1 MAAHPTLI
9 LNGTAA
15 RERAKRWI
23 DSAPHNCAVSFKAS
37 KRSLPQNALMWARLT
52 EVSHQVVWHGAKLSA
67 DDWKDVFTAALKRS
81 RVVPGLDGG
90 FVVLGQR
97 TSDMTKDE
105 MGQLLDLIDAFA
117 AEHGVTF
124 GGEVAA

>member
-1 MAAHPTLI
+1 MQPTII
-9 LNGTAA
+9 LNGKDA

-23 DSAPHNCAVSFKAS
+23 DGAPINCAVSFKAS
-37 KRSLPQNALMWARLT
+37 KRSLPQNAMLWARLT
-52 EVSHQVVWHGAKLSA
+52 EVATQVEWHGVKLSA
-67 DDWKDVFTAALKRS
+67 EDWKDLFTAALNRS

-97 TSDMTKDE
+97 TSDMTKEE

-117 AEHGVTF
+117 AERGVVWN
-124 GGEVAA
+124 GEKVA

>member
-1 MAAHPTLI
+1 MAATPTLI
-9 LNGTAA
+9 LNSTAA
-15 RERAKRWI
+15 RERAIRWI
-23 DSAPHNCAVSFKAS
+23 AAAPHNTAVSFKAS

-52 EVSHQVVWHGAKLSA
+52 EVSQRIEWHGMKLTP
-67 DDWKDVFTAALKRS
+67 DDWKDIFTAALKRS

-117 AEHGVTF
+117 AERGVVF
-124 GGEVAA
+124 EDAA

>member
-1 MAAHPTLI
+1 MAATPTLI
-9 LNGTAA
+9 MNGTAA

-23 DSAPHNCAVSFKAS
+23 DAAPHNTAVTFRAS

-52 EVSHQVVWHGAKLSA
+52 EIAQKLDWHGMRLSA
-67 DDWKDVFTAALKRS
+67 NDWKDIFTAAINRS

-105 MGQLLDLIDAFA
+105 MGQLLDMIEAFA
-117 AEHGVTF
+117 AQRGVTF
-124 GGEVAA
+124 GDAA

>member
-1 MAAHPTLI
+1 MAAHPTI
-9 LNGTAA
+9 IINGNTA

-23 DSAPHNCAVSFKAS
+23 DSAPHGCAVAFKAS
-37 KRSLPQNALMWARLT
+37 KRSIDQNSLMWARLT
-52 EVSHQVVWHGAKLSA
+52 EVALQVEWHGARLSA
-67 DDWKDVFTAALKRS
+67 EDWKDIFTAALKRS

-97 TSDMTKDE
+97 TSDMTKEE

-117 AEHGVTF
+117 AERGVSF
-124 GGEVAA
+124 GESA

>member
-1 MAAHPTLI
+1 MASTPTLI

-23 DSAPHNCAVSFKAS
+23 DRAPHGTAVSFKAS

-52 EVSHQVVWHGAKLSA
+52 EVAQRIEWHGCKLSA
-67 DDWKDVFTAALKRS
+67 EDWKDIFTAALKRS

-117 AEHGVTF
+117 AKRGVIF
-124 GGEVAA
+124 EDAA

>member
-1 MAAHPTLI
+1 MQPTII
-9 LNGTAA
+9 LNGNAA

-23 DSAPHNCAVSFKAS
+23 DSAPINCAVSFKAS
-37 KRSLPQNALMWARLT
+37 KRSLPQNAMLWARLT
-52 EVSHQVVWHGAKLSA
+52 EVATQVEWHGVKLSA
-67 DDWKDVFTAALKRS
+67 EDWKDLFTAALNRS

-97 TSDMTKDE
+97 TSDMTKEE

-117 AEHGVTF
+117 AERGVVWHG
-124 GGEVAA
+124 EKVA

>member
-1 MAAHPTLI
+1 MAATPTLI
-9 LNGTAA
+9 LNGMAA
-15 RERAKRWI
+15 RARAKRWI
-23 DSAPHNCAVSFKAS
+23 DAAPHNTAVSFKAS

-52 EVSHQVVWHGAKLSA
+52 EVSQRIEWHGTKLTP

-81 RVVPGLDGG
+81 WVVPGLDGG

-117 AEHGVTF
+117 AERGVVF
-124 GGEVAA
+124 EDAA

>member
-9 LNGTAA
+9 LTGTAA

-23 DSAPHNCAVSFKAS
+23 DSAPHGCAVSFKAS

-52 EVSHQVVWHGAKLSA
+52 EVSQQVIWHGAKLSA

-117 AEHGVTF
+117 AERGITF
-124 GGEVAA
+124 GDAA

>member
-1 MAAHPTLI
+1 MAATPTLI

-23 DSAPHNCAVSFKAS
+23 DRAPHNTAVSFKAS

-52 EVSHQVVWHGAKLSA
+52 EVSQQIEWHGTKLTP

-117 AEHGVTF
+117 AERGVIF
-124 GGEVAA
+124 EDAA

>member
-1 MAAHPTLI
+1 MQPTII
-9 LNGTAA
+9 LNGKGA

-23 DSAPHNCAVSFKAS
+23 DSAPINCAVSFKAS
-37 KRSLPQNALMWARLT
+37 KRSLPQNAMLWARLT
-52 EVSHQVVWHGAKLSA
+52 EIATQVEWHGLKLSA
-67 DDWKDVFTAALKRS
+67 EDWKDIFTAALNRS

-97 TSDMTKDE
+97 TSDMTKEE

-117 AEHGVTF
+117 AERGVVWHG
-124 GGEVAA
+124 EKVA